1 MNYKRIHFDKLLK
14 RIREPRKFIQVI
26 TGPRQVGK
34 TTLVGQIMEV
44 LDLPYHFIS
53 ADEAGILFPSW
64 LNQQW
69 ETARIKLGQ
78 SSEKELLLIIDEV
91 QKVKNWSETI
101 KSLWD
106 TDTLEHINIK
116 VILLGSSRLLVQEGL
131 TESLAGRFELIFM
144 EHWSYP
150 EMRDAFG
157 FNPEQYAWYGGYP
170 GSATLIPEE
179 KHWKEYIKYA
189 IIEATI
195 SRDILMLTRIHK
207 PALLKNL
214 FELGCRYSGQILSF
228 NKLLGQ
234 LQDAGNTTT
243 LSHYLDLLDT
253 AGMLSGLQTYSP
265 NLIRQKSSSPKFQ
278 VHNTALLS
286 AQDPLTFAEI
296 RMQPDNWRRIVESCI
311 GAHLLNHA
319 NSSDLKIFY
328 WRFGNYE
335 VDYILEHHGKIIALE
350 VKSGFYHKT
359 SGIRKFSEQYHPDKV
374 LVTGQTGLPWQ
385 EFITMSPVELF

>member
-1 MNYKRIHFDKLLK
+1 MDYKRPHFENLLK
-14 RIREPRKFIQVI
+14 RIHEPRKFIQVI

-34 TTLVGQIMEV
+34 TTLIGQILEV
-44 LDLPYHFIS
+44 LDIPYHFVS
-53 ADEAGILFPSW
+53 ADEAGIFHPLW
-64 LNQQW
+64 LSQQW
-69 ETARIKLGQ
+69 ETARIKLNQ
-78 SSEKELLLIIDEV
+78 DPEKELLLIIDEV
-91 QKVKNWSETI
+91 QKVKNWSEII

-106 TDTLEHINIK
+106 KDTLEHTNIK

-144 EHWSYP
+144 GHWSYT

-157 FNPEQYAWYGGYP
+157 LSPEQYAWYGGYP
-170 GSATLIPEE
+170 GSVSLLSEE
-179 KHWKEYIKYA
+179 KRWKEYIRYA

-243 LSHYLDLLDT
+243 LSHYLDLLDS
-253 AGMLSGLQTYSP
+253 AGMLSGLQIYTP
-265 NLIRQKSSSPKFQ
+265 NPLRQKSSSPKFQ
-278 VHNTALLS
+278 VYNTALLS
-286 AQDPLTFAEI
+286 AQDPLTFSQI
-296 RMQPDNWRRIVESCI
+296 RLQPDNWGRIAESCI
-311 GAHLLNHA
+311 GAHLLNYTS
-319 NSSDLKIFY
+319 SSDLNIFY

-335 VDYILEHHGKIIALE
+335 VDYILEYHGKTIALE
-350 VKSGFYHKT
+350 VKTGLSQKT
-359 SGIRKFSEQYHPDKV
+359 SGIKNFSDKYHPYKV
-374 LVTGQTGLPWQ
+374 LITGQTGLPWQ
-385 EFITMSPVELF
+385 EFIMLDPVELF

>member
-1 MNYKRIHFDKLLK
+1 
-14 RIREPRKFIQVI
+14 
-26 TGPRQVGK
+26 
-34 TTLVGQIMEV
+34 
-44 LDLPYHFIS
+44 
-53 ADEAGILFPSW
+53 
-64 LNQQW
+64 
-69 ETARIKLGQ
+69 
-78 SSEKELLLIIDEV
+78 
-91 QKVKNWSETI
+91 
-101 KSLWD
+101 
-106 TDTLEHINIK
+106 
-116 VILLGSSRLLVQEGL
+116 
-131 TESLAGRFELIFM
+131 M

-170 GSATLIPEE
+170 GSALLISEE
-179 KHWKEYIKYA
+179 KRWKEYIRYA

-253 AGMLSGLQTYSP
+253 AGMLSGLQTYSASM
-265 NLIRQKSSSPKFQ
+265 IRQKSSSPKFQ

-286 AQDPLTFAEI
+286 AQDPLTLAEI
-296 RMQPDNWRRIVESCI
+296 RTQPDNWGKIVESCI

-319 NSSDLKIFY
+319 NSS
-328 WRFGNYE
+328 E
-335 VDYILEHHGKIIALE
+335 GKGTRVGVCA
-350 VKSGFYHKT
+350 
-359 SGIRKFSEQYHPDKV
+359 
-374 LVTGQTGLPWQ
+374 GL
-385 EFITMSPVELF
+385 FHSVRDC

>member
-1 MNYKRIHFDKLLK
+1 MNYKRPHFDILLK
-14 RIREPRKFIQVI
+14 RIREPRKFIQVV

-34 TTLVGQIMEV
+34 TTLIGQIMEV
-44 LDLPYHFIS
+44 LDIPYHFIS
-53 ADEAGILFPSW
+53 ADEAGILHPSW

-69 ETARIKLGQ
+69 EAARIKLRQ

-91 QKVKNWSETI
+91 QKVKNWSEII

-106 TDTLEHINIK
+106 TDTLEHTNIK
-116 VILLGSSRLLVQEGL
+116 VVLLGSSRLLVQEGL

-157 FNPEQYAWYGGYP
+157 LTPEQYAWYGGYP
-170 GSATLIPEE
+170 GSASLIPEE
-179 KHWKEYIKYA
+179 KRWKEYIQYA

-195 SRDILMLTRIHK
+195 SRDILMLTRIQK

-286 AQDPLTFAEI
+286 AQDPLAFSQI
-296 RMQPDNWRRIVESCI
+296 RTLPDNWGRIVESCI

-359 SGIRKFSEQYHPDKV
+359 SGIKKFSEQYHPGKV
-374 LVTGQTGLPWQ
+374 LVTGQTGLPWE
-385 EFITMSPVELF
+385 EFITMDPVELF

>member
-1 MNYKRIHFDKLLK
+1 MDYKRPHFKKLLK

-34 TTLVGQIMEV
+34 TTLIGQIIEV
-44 LDLPYHFIS
+44 LDISYHFIS
-53 ADEAGILFPSW
+53 ADEAGMLHNSW

-69 ETARIKLGQ
+69 EAARIKLNQ
-78 SSEKELLLIIDEV
+78 SIEKELLLIIDEI
-91 QKVKNWSETI
+91 QKVNNWSETI

-106 TDTLEHINIK
+106 KDTLERTNIK

-131 TESLAGRFELIFM
+131 TESLTGRFELIFM

-157 FNPEQYAWYGGYP
+157 FSPEQYAWYGGYP
-170 GSATLIPEE
+170 GSALLIPEE
-179 KHWKEYIKYA
+179 KRWKEYIKYA

-214 FELGCRYSGQILSF
+214 FELGCTYSGQIFSF

-234 LQDAGNTTT
+234 LHDAGNTST

-253 AGMLSGLQTYSP
+253 AGMLSGLQSYSP

-286 AQDPLTFAEI
+286 AQDPLTFEQI
-296 RMQPDNWRRIVESCI
+296 RMQPDNWGRIVESCI

-319 NSSDLKIFY
+319 NSSDLNIFY
-328 WRFGNYE
+328 WRYGNYE
-335 VDYILEHHGKIIALE
+335 VDYVLEYHGKIIALE
-350 VKSGFYHKT
+350 VKSGLPRKI
-359 SGIRKFSEQYHPDKV
+359 SGIRKFSEKYHPNKV
-374 LVTGQTGLPWQ
+374 LITGLTGVPWQ
-385 EFITMSPVELF
+385 EFILLDPVELF

>member
-1 MNYKRIHFDKLLK
+1 MDYKRPHFDKLLK

-34 TTLVGQIMEV
+34 TTLIGQIMEV
-44 LDLPYHFIS
+44 LDFPYHFIS
-53 ADEAGILFPSW
+53 ADEAGIFHTSW

-69 ETARIKLGQ
+69 EAARIKLRQ
-78 SSEKELLLIIDEV
+78 SAKKELLLIIDEV
-91 QKVKNWSETI
+91 QKVKNWSEII

-106 TDTLEHINIK
+106 TDTLEHTNIK
-116 VILLGSSRLLVQEGL
+116 AVLLGSSRLLVQEGL

-157 FNPEQYAWYGGYP
+157 MNPEQYAWYGGYP
-170 GSATLIPEE
+170 GSASFIPEE
-179 KHWKEYIKYA
+179 KRWKEYIRYA

-234 LQDAGNTTT
+234 LQDAGNTST

-253 AGMLSGLQTYSP
+253 AGMLSGLQIYSP
-265 NLIRQKSSSPKFQ
+265 AMIRQKSSSPKFQ

-286 AQDPLTFAEI
+286 AQDPLSFSEI
-296 RMQPDNWRRIVESCI
+296 RMQPGNWGRIVESCI

-319 NSSDLKIFY
+319 KSSDLKIFY
-328 WRFGNYE
+328 WRSGNHE
-335 VDYILEHHGKIIALE
+335 VDYILEYHGKIIALE
-350 VKSGFYHKT
+350 VKSGLYYKT
-359 SGIRKFSEQYHPDKV
+359 TGIKKFSDQYHPYKV

-385 EFITMSPVELF
+385 EFITLDPVELF